1 PSPSAHPLS
10 RGRQGLPP
18 HPLCPQSFHSLLPV
32 TRDLRERFKAF
43 QIQYNKSYPDA
54 AEQECRLKIFAD
66 NLARAQQ
73 LTEEHQGLAQFGVT
87 RFSDLT
93 GKGVPE
99 SWSQED
105 RKLSLLPSWIDRGR
119 QGTGKAAMEEND
131 LFPQKNCNSCWAIS
145 AVGNVEALWAINY
158 QQLFKLSVQEL
169 LDCRRCGQGC
179 EGGFVW
185 DAYMTILNQSGLAEE
200 QDYPYRPQLS
210 KGCQKKKKRAWIHD
224 FLMLHKEEN
233 YMAQYLAEKGPITV
247 TINSRLLKVRKEG
260 VIKPGNNCDPKYVD
274 HVVQLVGFGQSEFLG
289 DPGGPWPEPST
300 TLPTGSSRTPGAAA
314 GEKRT
319 LPQGYFRLHRG
330 RNACGITKFPLT
342 AVLKEGQTPPMRCPT

>member
-1 PSPSAHPLS
+1 MLSSQLFCLLGLLATGGLAWNTCPLL
-10 RGRQGLPP
+10 G
-18 HPLCPQSFHSLLPV
+18 QSFHSLLPV

-93 GKGVPE
+93 GKG
-99 SWSQED
+99 
-105 RKLSLLPSWIDRGR
+105 
-119 QGTGKAAMEEND
+119 
-131 LFPQKNCNSCWAIS
+131 KNCNSCWAIS

-247 TINSRLLKVRKEG
+247 TINSRLLKSYIRG

-274 HVVQLVGFGQSEFLG
+274 HVVQLVGFGQIHNFTYWILKNS
-289 DPGGPWPEPST
+289 W
-300 TLPTGSSRTPGAAA
+300 GSSW
-314 GEKRT
+314 GEK
-319 LPQGYFRLHRG
+319 GYFRLHRG

>member
-1 PSPSAHPLS
+1 MLSSQLFCLLGLLATGGLAWNTCPLL
-10 RGRQGLPP
+10 G
-18 HPLCPQSFHSLLPV
+18 QSFHSLLPV

-93 GKGVPE
+93 EEEFRRLYQP
-99 SWSQED
+99 SQPNYLGLRVKTEGGGYPRLQRLKTRSCD
-105 RKLSLLPSWIDRGR
+105 WRKARVLTPVRD
-119 QGTGKAAMEEND
+119 
-131 LFPQKNCNSCWAIS
+131 QKNCNSCWAIS

-247 TINSRLLKVRKEG
+247 TINSRLLKSYIRG

-274 HVVQLVGFGQSEFLG
+274 HVVQLVGFGQIHNFTYWILKNS
-289 DPGGPWPEPST
+289 W
-300 TLPTGSSRTPGAAA
+300 GSSW
-314 GEKRT
+314 GEK
-319 LPQGYFRLHRG
+319 GYFRLHRG